1 MATSVNSNET
11 PVYYAVHPLDD
22 APEQKRS
29 AEGLGVIRMSKSV
42 KASLV
47 TLRVYLV
54 LILALALYRLVDLLG
69 VFGHHVAK

>member
-1 MATSVNSNET
+1 MVTSVKTSEEK
-11 PVYYAVHPLDD
+11 VFYAVHPLDD

-29 AEGLGVIRMSKSV
+29 GEGLGVMHMSKSV

-54 LILALALYRLVDLLG
+54 LILALALYRLIDLLG
-69 VFGHHVAK
+69 VFGHHVTK